1 MSSGAAAGD
10 CVVAVVVTFE
20 APERLR
26 ACLEA
31 LASQGRP
38 PDRVVVVNN
47 GAPLAGRLSV
57 ADSVVLIDSATNTG
71 PAGGY
76 HVGMERALQMGATWL
91 WLMDDDIE
99 VPRHCL
105 EDLLA
110 LGAAG
115 GLEPQMLWPT
125 QVNPAGETE
134 NYPGWYAVLVSRSAV
149 LLGGLPRADL
159 VWWIEDTEYLQ
170 WRLPRSGVMQR
181 RAPDV
186 KVVHGDA
193 RPDALRPAWKTYYET
208 RNTVWYRTRVSRGA
222 RPMGLVRVL
231 GALALQSTRGA
242 DRRRR
247 CVAFAKGLIDG
258 MTGRLGP
265 RWPLPLPER

>member
-1 MSSGAAAGD
+1 VGD
-10 CVVAVVVTFE
+10 HVVAVVVTFE

-26 ACLEA
+26 ACLGA

-47 GAPLAGRLSV
+47 GAPLDGRLSV
-57 ADSVVLIDSATNTG
+57 PDSVVLIDSGTNTG
-71 PAGGY
+71 PAGGF
-76 HVGMERALQMGATWL
+76 HEGMERALQMGATWL

-99 VPRHCL
+99 VPGHCL

-110 LGAAG
+110 LGGAG
-115 GLEPQMLWPT
+115 GVEPQMLWPT
-125 QVNPAGETE
+125 QVNAAGETE

-159 VWWIEDTEYLQ
+159 VWWVEDTEYLQ
-170 WRLPRSGVMQR
+170 WRLPRSGVVQR
-181 RAPDV
+181 RAPHV
-186 KVVHGDA
+186 RVVHGDA

-222 RPMGLVRVL
+222 RFRGLVRVL
-231 GALALQSTRGA
+231 GALALQSARGP
-242 DRRRR
+242 DRCRR
-247 CVAFAKGLIDG
+247 CGAFAKGLIDG
-258 MTGRLGP
+258 LLCRLGP
-265 RWPLPLPER
+265 RWPLPQPKR